1 MEDKL
6 DTVVVPIPAKDVLEL
21 DAALANLAI
30 IRTRFGD
37 DEGVT
42 TALALKKRL
51 STRYRYAVEKT

>member
-6 DTVVVPIPAKDVLEL
+6 DRLVVQIPAKEALEL
-21 DAALANLAI
+21 DAALGNLAI
-30 IRTRFGD
+30 IRSQYGD

-51 STRYRYAVEKT
+51 ATHYRYALQKA